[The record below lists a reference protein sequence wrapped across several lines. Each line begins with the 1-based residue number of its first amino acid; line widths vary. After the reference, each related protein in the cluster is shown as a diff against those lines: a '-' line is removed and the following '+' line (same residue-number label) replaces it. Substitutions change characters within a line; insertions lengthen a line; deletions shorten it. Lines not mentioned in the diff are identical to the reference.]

1 LPEAMARFRRKHPK
15 IRFRLEEA
23 GSRQVEAAVVE
34 ERIDLGIVTLPA
46 HSKEVD
52 VRPLSRD
59 RFVLVAAPEHPLA
72 TRRRVRPRELEGQD
86 LIAFEGG
93 SVIRQLIDD
102 ALRAADVAVNVVMEV
117 RSIAAI
123 LRLVDSTGSL
133 AFVSELSVGGRPVL
147 ELQGLQV
154 ERELGLITRRGRALS
169 PAAAAFVQELRT
181 TSNSL

>member
-1 LPEAMARFRRKHPK
+1 
-15 IRFRLEEA
+15 
-23 GSRQVEAAVVE
+23 
-34 ERIDLGIVTLPA
+34 
-46 HSKEVD
+46 
-52 VRPLSRD
+52 
-59 RFVLVAAPEHPLA
+59 
-72 TRRRVRPRELEGQD
+72 
-86 LIAFEGG
+86 
-93 SVIRQLIDD
+93 VIRQLIDD